1 MGSTMD
7 IGLLYAC
14 VFMSLI
20 SKTLRQEPKN
30 LGRLRLLV
38 PRSVKVMRCYAF
50 RVSADSYFDQSTD
63 FIRGLTF

>member
-14 VFMSLI
+14 GCISII
-20 SKTLRQEPKN
+20 SKALRPEAKN